1 MTLNLIFTHPRAFSL
16 CIMQNVNISITT
28 FFFFIMHA
36 FSIRFLKLLFP
47 IPFNWRSIKLTYR
60 ILEVLFIRSGCHF
73 YSSKYF
79 PNQWGQPDLSNL
91 FKRRSG
97 ANCLQTCLYPVGQRV
112 YCQWVDVRY
121 LICSQFIIWVLFRQ
135 QGTVKRQSPIIIK
148 EMRANRKCW
157 LPGLI
162 YNYEHLLIASSSS
175 QYLTVCH
182 AMRLSL
188 VCTRLSSHWC
198 KKKKWN
204 RNLQSAHT
212 SWRPAIYALSAES
225 VLLWNPGFARATS
238 SEMWL
243 LVITVLEF
251 NKTTRRSIAEDSNTT
266 YPVDQPPYGL
276 KMVYICYDIQP

>member
-47 IPFNWRSIKLTYR
+47 IPFNCRSIKLTYR
-60 ILEVLFIRSGCHF
+60 ILEVPFIRSGCHF

-148 EMRANRKCW
+148 EMRANRKC
-157 LPGLI
+157 
-162 YNYEHLLIASSSS
+162 
-175 QYLTVCH
+175 
-182 AMRLSL
+182 
-188 VCTRLSSHWC
+188 
-198 KKKKWN
+198 
-204 RNLQSAHT
+204 
-212 SWRPAIYALSAES
+212 
-225 VLLWNPGFARATS
+225 
-238 SEMWL
+238 
-243 LVITVLEF
+243 
-251 NKTTRRSIAEDSNTT
+251 
-266 YPVDQPPYGL
+266 
-276 KMVYICYDIQP
+276 

>member
-182 AMRLSL
+182 AMLLSL

-198 KKKKWN
+198 KKKN
-204 RNLQSAHT
+204 ETETYNLLILPDDRQYTRSPRNPCCCGI
-212 SWRPAIYALSAES
+212 PALH
-225 VLLWNPGFARATS
+225 VLHLVKCDCWS
-238 SEMWL
+238 L
-243 LVITVLEF
+243 LYWSL
-251 NKTTRRSIAEDSNTT
+251 TR
-266 YPVDQPPYGL
+266 QQGG
-276 KMVYICYDIQP
+276 Q